1 MNGVAATQSTERS
14 LPRLSN
20 RRFHG
25 RAINAVGEALR
36 RKLMVPE
43 IFLEPRIGGGPLV
56 DVLAVDRGGAG
67 DVHGVIVTEGLSLN
81 TPAQRKSLL
90 KILKKLPFHYK
101 YVAIPD
107 FAADLQ
113 SDHRFTEAVELFDES
128 GIGRVGLLSVN
139 KALFDAT
146 ATLDAGMVV
155 QVVAPERFK
164 VSSAALAPVERFLMK
179 AKPDISVR
187 I

>member
-1 MNGVAATQSTERS
+1 M
-14 LPRLSN
+14 
-20 RRFHG
+20 
-25 RAINAVGEALR
+25 
-36 RKLMVPE
+36 PE
-43 IFLEPRIGGGPLV
+43 IYLEPKIAGCQGV
-56 DVLAVDRGGAG
+56 DVLAVDRGGSG
-67 DVHGVIVTEGLSLN
+67 DLHGVLVTEGLSLK
-81 TPAQRKSLL
+81 TPAQRRSLL
-90 KILKKLPFHYK
+90 NELKKLPFHFK

-113 SDHRFTEAVELFDES
+113 GDLRFTEATELFDES

-146 ATLDAGMVV
+146 APLSAAMVV
-155 QVVAPERFK
+155 QVVAPERFRVK
-164 VSSAALAPVERFLMK
+164 SDAIAPVERFLAK